1 MTKHYQ
7 HIFAGSMMAL
17 GLLWLSA
24 CSESKHDVDVPDDKE
39 SIQLDFTR
47 VGEDGSS
54 KPLEDV
60 DVYVFSGESLVQ
72 SIKNGN
78 PDGKPVSIDMIGQGV
93 VLATS
98 GYPLEVEKG
107 ATLDDVLGMTISM
120 GTRSSSLNP
129 AEIYSGIGKVSE
141 TTGNKGKLTLDMV
154 RVGARIDMV
163 NEADDKVFVNEV
175 KIENAPE
182 KTFVFKGEKAFE
194 GNTVG
199 LGRTFTEP
207 FQGREEGIFT
217 VFESQKPISVRIRGT
232 YGDIPMDMTTELPSI
247 ERNKV
252 YTLQVVNVG
261 SKIETTFQVKD
272 WEAGATVGAGADTS
286 KGIFIDPDFSV
297 IPEGVKVDYG
307 KNIVIVPYTG
317 AEGIKLA
324 FKNDSKIVLSSAD
337 GVTEGAKVK
346 ENKTETVGD
355 GYVSSVSVGINPQ
368 GKGRLGYSLFLH
380 FRNAMMSQSY
390 DFVEIRVDPSPYQIE
405 TVKIGGHEW
414 MCFNATS
421 SDLNDQIYIL
431 DGIDTVEDMYKERF
445 AESVGNFFQYGR
457 AEGYSP
463 WSSNDPNANPL
474 PEGDDRANH
483 IPWSTPGYMPLP
495 EGYHVASFAEWE
507 DLIPAG
513 TTIPS
518 EYTCKSGEKIRASV
532 VTLPGTLTTPNANVN
547 KQNFKMRYVEFE
559 SLDTGNKLFVPICS
573 NKSNSQNDVPGYNN
587 RYENRVTYWVSND
600 RGVWLIDW
608 KDVDGKDGAQLSES
622 KWNYDGFCPVRGI
635 KD

>member
-24 CSESKHDVDVPDDKE
+24 CSESKQGDDIPQDDTEK
-39 SIQLDFTR
+39 IKLDFTR
-47 VGEDGSS
+47 VGEDG

-60 DVYVFSGESLVQ
+60 DVYVFGGESLIQ
-72 SIKNGN
+72 TIKNG
-78 PDGKPVSIDMIGQGV
+78 DASGKSVSIDMIGQGV

-98 GYPLEVEKG
+98 GLSIEVDKG
-107 ATLDDVLGMTISM
+107 ATLADVKGMTVSCGI
-120 GTRSSSLNP
+120 RSSINP
-129 AEIYSGIGKVSE
+129 EDWYSGMGKVTES
-141 TTGNKGKLTLDMV
+141 TGAAGKLALDMV
-154 RVGARIDMV
+154 RLAARIDIV
-163 NEADDKVFVNEV
+163 NEADEKVFVNEV
-175 KIENAPE
+175 KIDNVPE
-182 KTFVFKGEKAFE
+182 STYIFKGEKAYD
-194 GNTVG
+194 GKVIG
-199 LGRTFTEP
+199 LGYTFPEA
-207 FQGREEGIFT
+207 FQGRKEGVFT
-217 VFESQKPISVRIRGT
+217 VFESDKPLSVRIRGN
-232 YGDIPMDMTTELPSI
+232 YGDVPMDMTTELPSI

-272 WEAGATVGAGADTS
+272 WEEGETVGAGADTS
-286 KGIFIDPDFSV
+286 KGICINPEFSV
-297 IPEGVKVDYG
+297 IPEGVTVNYD
-307 KNIVIVPYTG
+307 KNIVTVPYTG
-317 AEGIKLA
+317 AEEIKLA
-324 FKNDSKIVLSSAD
+324 FKNDTKVVLSSTSGA
-337 GVTEGAKVK
+337 TESAKIK
-346 ENKTETVGD
+346 ENKTETLGD
-355 GYVSSVSVGINPQ
+355 GYLSSVNVGINTQ
-368 GKGRLGYSLFLH
+368 GKGRLGYSVFLH
-380 FRNAMMSQSY
+380 FRNALMSQSY
-390 DFVEIRVDPSPYQIE
+390 DFVEIRVEPSPYQIE

-421 SDLNDQIYIL
+421 QDLDDQIYIL
-431 DGIDTVEDMYKERF
+431 DGLDSVEEMYKKRF

-463 WSSNDPNANPL
+463 WSSNDPAANPL

-483 IPWSTPGYMPLP
+483 IPWSKEGFMPLP

-513 TTIPS
+513 TAIPS
-518 EYTCKSGEKIRASV
+518 EYTCKSGEKIRAKV
-532 VTLPGTLTTPNANVN
+532 VTLPGTLTTSNANVN

-559 SLDTGNKLFVPICS
+559 SLDTGNKLIVPICS
-573 NKSNSQNDVPGYNN
+573 NKSNSKNDVPGYNN

-608 KDVDGKDGAQLSES
+608 KDVDGTDGAQLSES
-622 KWNYDGFCPVRGI
+622 KWHYDGFCPVRGI